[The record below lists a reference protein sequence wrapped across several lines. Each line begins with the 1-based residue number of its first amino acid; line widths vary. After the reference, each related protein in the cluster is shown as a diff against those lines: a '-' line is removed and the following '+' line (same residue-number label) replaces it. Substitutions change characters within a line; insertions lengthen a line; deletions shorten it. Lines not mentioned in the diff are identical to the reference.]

1 MQMYGNFEGFPQK
14 NVHCF
19 VWCHVMTPDPFPD
32 FWKES
37 VILSFDVTLF
47 SYPVISARI
56 LLADPYSKGTLKKI
70 KMLNPPVFCVWS
82 TYTPQEIAG
91 LIKPLFLG
99 EYFRDGVLVD

>member
-47 SYPVISARI
+47 FLSSDICEDTTCRSLLKRYP
-56 LLADPYSKGTLKKI
+56 
-70 KMLNPPVFCVWS
+70 
-82 TYTPQEIAG
+82 
-91 LIKPLFLG
+91 
-99 EYFRDGVLVD
+99 